1 MTLSELK
8 NRCDMAGIAYSYGSF
23 EQSIQPPHL
32 VGHVIDSDNFS
43 ADDMVYYTNSNFQ
56 LELTT
61 LKKDLQLNKVKFYLM
76 FIGKKTKRKLK
87 MRGYLI
93 PLIFLIL
100 RRNKNVKK

>member
-61 LKKDLQLNKVKFYLM
+61 LKKDLQLNK
-76 FIGKKTKRKLK
+76 K

>member
-61 LKKDLQLNKVKFYLM
+61 LKKDLQLNKKIESEILFDVYWEKNEEE
-76 FIGKKTKRKLK
+76 IKDER
-87 MRGYLI
+87 
-93 PLIFLIL
+93 IFNTSYFFDI
-100 RRNKNVKK
+100 KEE

>member
-43 ADDMVYYTNSNFQ
+43 ADDMVYYTN
-56 LELTT
+56 
-61 LKKDLQLNKVKFYLM
+61 
-76 FIGKKTKRKLK
+76 
-87 MRGYLI
+87 LI